1 MKDTKMNFWA
11 ATKFIYRFMRDM
23 KLQYFLFYV
32 GWLFHTVVVVITP
45 IIFGVMINQIVYYNN
60 IEKFVQVGMVFLYV
74 TLFGVVLYYL
84 IYEMYADVWNGINGN
99 LRRSMFRHLQRLTA
113 EELVHLDHG
122 ETVGMIKYWT
132 MECVNFVVRNIV
144 HNINNVLK
152 IFACIFIIFR
162 ISPIFGG
169 ITIVLVPLS
178 VAVSLKIGKKIREN
192 SDKNRDE
199 YGSYLSW
206 LFEIVHG
213 LSDIKLMG
221 AEEKVYEKLD
231 KKLTGINGWKQKIAE
246 ENALGN
252 ELLVNIKN
260 VILIF
265 QYGLLAYFAIHENLT
280 IGTIMV
286 LLTFFNT
293 LSDSLSQ
300 VAKSYMDAQYRI
312 SIVQK
317 IKDFFDKETM
327 VQEGKNGECVYD
339 RIQRIEFVDCDF
351 SYGESKVLKNV
362 SFTVERGEKV
372 AIVGAS
378 GSGKTTLLNMLL
390 GFCSPQKGQV
400 LVNGKALEDYSTESY
415 YEHVSAMFQQVI
427 LLEGSLYDNLCM
439 GEEISENRLKE
450 ACQAA
455 AIYEEIMGWQD
466 GFYTRVEIGGT
477 NFSGGQKQRMGIARA
492 YLRNSD
498 LVVMDEATSALDSE
512 NEEQIIAGWDQI
524 LEGRMCIMVSHRLNT
539 VLHADKIIM
548 LKDGEVC
555 KIGTPEEFM
564 ENNREFKELFA
575 V

>member
-1 MKDTKMNFWA
+1 MKNTKMNFWS

-23 KLQYFLFYV
+23 KLQYMLFYV

-60 IEKFVQVGMVFLYV
+60 IEKFIQVGMVFLYV
-74 TLFGVVLYYL
+74 TIFGVILYYL

-99 LRRSMFRHLQRLTA
+99 LRRSMFRHLQRLSA
-113 EELVHLDHG
+113 EELVRLDHG

-144 HNINNVLK
+144 HNINNILK
-152 IFACIFIIFR
+152 ILACIFIIFK

-178 VAVSLKIGKKIREN
+178 VTVSLKIGKKIRDN

-206 LFEIVHG
+206 LFEVVHG

-221 AEEKVYEKLD
+221 AEEKVYDKLD
-231 KKLTGINGWKQKIAE
+231 KKLIGINGWKQKIAE

-260 VILIF
+260 VILIL

-317 IKDFFDKETM
+317 IKDFFEKETM
-327 VQEGKNGECVYD
+327 AQEGKSGECVCD
-339 RIQRIEFVDCDF
+339 HIQRIEFVDCDF

-362 SFTVERGEKV
+362 SFSIERGEKV

-390 GFCSPQKGQV
+390 GFCSPHRGLV
-400 LVNGKALEDYSTESY
+400 MVNGKMLQDYSTESY
-415 YEHVSAMFQQVI
+415 YEHVSAVFQQVI
-427 LLEGSLYDNLCM
+427 LLEGTLYDNLGM
-439 GEEISENRLKE
+439 GEEISEKRLKE
-450 ACQAA
+450 VCEAA
-455 AIYEEIMGWQD
+455 AIYDEIMGWQD
-466 GFYTRVEIGGT
+466 GFATKVEIGGT

-498 LVVMDEATSALDSE
+498 LVIMDEATSALDSE
-512 NEEQIIAGWDQI
+512 KEERIIAEWGKI
-524 LEGRMCIMVSHRLNT
+524 LKDRMCVMVSHRLNT
-539 VLHADKIIM
+539 VLHCDKIIM
-548 LKDGEVC
+548 LKDGEVFE
-555 KIGTPEEFM
+555 IGTPEEFM
-564 ENNREFKELFA
+564 ESNKEFKELFA
-575 V
+575 I

>member
-1 MKDTKMNFWA
+1 MKNTKMNFWS

-23 KLQYFLFYV
+23 KLQYMLFYV

-60 IEKFVQVGMVFLYV
+60 IEKFIQVGMVFLYV
-74 TLFGVVLYYL
+74 TIFGVILYYL

-144 HNINNVLK
+144 HNINNILK
-152 IFACIFIIFR
+152 ILACIFIIFK

-178 VAVSLKIGKKIREN
+178 VTVSLKIGKKIRDN

-206 LFEIVHG
+206 LFEVVHG

-221 AEEKVYEKLD
+221 AEEKVYDKLD

-260 VILIF
+260 VILIL

-317 IKDFFDKETM
+317 IKDFFEKETM
-327 VQEGKNGECVYD
+327 AQEGKSGECVCD
-339 RIQRIEFVDCDF
+339 HIQRIEFVDCDF

-362 SFTVERGEKV
+362 SFSIERGEKV

-390 GFCSPQKGQV
+390 GFCSPHRGLV
-400 LVNGKALEDYSTESY
+400 MVNGKMLQDYSTESY
-415 YEHVSAMFQQVI
+415 YEHVSAVFQQVI
-427 LLEGSLYDNLCM
+427 LLEGTLYDNLGM
-439 GEEISENRLKE
+439 GEEISKKRLKE
-450 ACQAA
+450 ACEAA
-455 AIYEEIMGWQD
+455 AIYDEIMGWQD
-466 GFYTRVEIGGT
+466 GFATKVEIGGT

-498 LVVMDEATSALDSE
+498 LVIMDEATSALDSE
-512 NEEQIIAGWDQI
+512 KEERIIAEWGKI
-524 LEGRMCIMVSHRLNT
+524 LKDRMCVMVSHRLNT
-539 VLHADKIIM
+539 VLHCDKIIM
-548 LKDGEVC
+548 LKDGEVFE
-555 KIGTPEEFM
+555 IGTPEEFM
-564 ENNREFKELFA
+564 ESNKEFKELFA
-575 V
+575 I